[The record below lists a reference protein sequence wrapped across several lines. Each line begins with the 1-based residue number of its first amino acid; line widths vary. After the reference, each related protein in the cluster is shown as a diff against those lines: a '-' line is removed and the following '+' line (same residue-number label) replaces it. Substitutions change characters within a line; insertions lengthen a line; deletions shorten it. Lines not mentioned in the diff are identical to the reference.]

1 MAVGLLGLW
10 VGLQVLIPLRHL
22 AIPGLVHWTEE
33 GHNFSWHMKLRDKN
47 SEGFFVVTDSATR
60 EEWVVD
66 PREHLTSRQVFKM
79 ASRPDLIVQFA
90 NYLEELARADGH
102 SDVEVRAQ
110 VVSSLNGRPAQNLVD
125 SNVDLSKVSRP
136 WFGHADWILPLE
148 VPLHAE
154 N

>member
-1 MAVGLLGLW
+1 
-10 VGLQVLIPLRHL
+10 
-22 AIPGLVHWTEE
+22 
-33 GHNFSWHMKLRDKN
+33 MKLRDKN